1 MAIMNEK
8 PVARGMNVPPGR
20 TVPDESPGAVLNTE
34 SVPVEPEVDD
44 KLKEPTKDEEK
55 VIDMALGAIKDFIWD
70 EGYDEIVSRL
80 EQSQGDI
87 QQAIGEMAGRMV
99 NREVMA
105 SDAGGNPVSRDLLY
119 SLGAEVVNEL
129 YNVAEKEGIYKK
141 GDDRQDQ
148 ESQGESLI
156 YAAEKY
162 VEMGDDQINPSG
174 SMKLAANALRGG
186 YPEEETL
193 TRMGIPMEEEPI
205 DMGGV

>member
-20 TVPDESPGAVLNTE
+20 TVPAPEEEVLFSE
-34 SVPVEPEVDD
+34 SVPVEQEVDD
-44 KLKEPTKDEEK
+44 KLKEPTTEEEG
-55 VIDMALGAIKDFIWD
+55 VIDMALGAIKDFIGD

-80 EQSQGDI
+80 EQSQGGL

-105 SDAGGNPVSRDLLY
+105 SDEGGNPISRDLLY
-119 SLGAEVVNEL
+119 ALGAEVVNEL

-156 YAAEKY
+156 YAEEKY
-162 VEMGDDQINPSG
+162 VEMGDDQIDPSG
-174 SMKLAANALRGG
+174 SMKLAANAMRGG

-193 TRMGIPMEEEPI
+193 ARMGIPVGEEPI
-205 DMGGV
+205 DMEGI